1 MQTDGNSSHV
11 SGELQSAVFFLSE
24 THSLLQGHSK
34 TRKIA
39 AKRTHSKTRKIAAES
54 KKT

>member
-1 MQTDGNSSHV
+1 MAIVHMCQVSSKV
-11 SGELQSAVFFLSE
+11 QYFLSE